1 MMQFYGAELFT
12 VIGPAE
18 NIKITTPIDFYT
30 SILQGIASDGGLLVP
45 DFDFEKK
52 NLEDLLPLNYVDLA
66 TEIIGTF
73 APSDAKE
80 ALHTACNQAYG
91 EGLFCDEVVPVKKA
105 GNVYVAELLSRGL
118 QLHSRIWHY
127 LCFQE

>member
-1 MMQFYGAELFT
+1 MEKLFKST
-12 VIGPAE
+12 RG
-18 NIKITTPIDFYT
+18 NQTPIDFYT

-80 ALHTACNQAYG
+80 AFIQPAIRLM
-91 EGLFCDEVVPVKKA
+91 VK
-105 GNVYVAELLSRGL
+105 VYSVMKWFL
-118 QLHSRIWHY
+118 
-127 LCFQE
+127 